1 MLRFLTAG
9 ESHGPAL
16 SVIVEGLP
24 AGLPVKAELI
34 GDELAR
40 RRLGFGRGPRMKIER
55 DELEI
60 LSGVRFGRTLGSPVG
75 IVIRN
80 SEWKKWERVMSQ
92 EGNPAGNVLTEPRPG
107 HADLAGMLKYDF
119 DDARNVLER
128 ASARETAARCAAGAL
143 AKILLAEAGIHVV
156 SHVVALGK
164 AESRADLRPGP
175 ADLDRIDASPVRCM
189 DPDTEA
195 AMIAEIEAAEAAG
208 DSLGG
213 IFEVVAWGVPIGLGS
228 HVHWDRRLDA
238 RLAHAVM
245 SIQAIK
251 GVEVGDGFEV
261 ARLRGTEAHDE
272 IFFEDGHLV
281 RHTDRAG
288 GTEGGISMGGT
299 IRVRAA
305 MKPLSTLKRP
315 LRTVDMATGE
325 PAVAFRERT
334 DVCSLPAAGVV
345 GETMVAWVLAGAL
358 LEKFGGDTVGDLLSA
373 MDAYRQRLGGRTAV
387 GRPDPGR

>member
-16 SVIVEGLP
+16 SVIVEGMP
-24 AGLPVKAELI
+24 AGLPVRAERI
-34 GDELAR
+34 SDELAR

-60 LSGVRFGRTLGSPVG
+60 LSGVRFGRSLGSP
-75 IVIRN
+75 IAILIRN

-92 EGNPAGNVLTEPRPG
+92 EGEPAGNILTEPRPG
-107 HADLAGMLKYDF
+107 HADLAGMLKYGF
-119 DDARNVLER
+119 SDARNVLER
-128 ASARETAARCAAGAL
+128 ASARETAARCAAGAI
-143 AKILLAEAGIHVV
+143 AKMLLAEAGIHVV

-164 AESRADLRPGP
+164 AEARGDLRPTP
-175 ADLDRIDASPVRCM
+175 DDLDRIDASPVRCL
-189 DPDTEA
+189 DPDAEA
-195 AMIAEIEAAEAAG
+195 AMIAEVEAAGADG

-213 IFEVVAWGVPIGLGS
+213 IFEVIAWGVPTGLGS
-228 HVHWDRRLDA
+228 HVHWDRRLDG
-238 RLAHAVM
+238 RLAQALM

-261 ARLRGTEAHDE
+261 ARMRGTEAHDE
-272 IFFEDGHLV
+272 IFFEEGRLV

-288 GTEGGISMGGT
+288 GTEGGISIGGT

-345 GETMVAWVLAGAL
+345 GETMVAWILAAAL
-358 LEKFGGDTVGDLLSA
+358 LEKFGGDTVGDVLAA
-373 MDAYRQRLGGRTAV
+373 MAAYKQRLDDRTGGSPA
-387 GRPDPGR
+387 DSS